1 MSTLDREPRRTSL
14 KGNGPLYEPRIDPGV
29 NTLTPQ
35 RLGPKSPRMATI
47 PRGQNMTGTEKRMP
61 VKR

>member
-1 MSTLDREPRRTSL
+1 MSTLDKEPRTTSL
-14 KGNGPLYEPRIDPGV
+14 KGNGPLYEPRIDAGV

-35 RLGPKSPRMATI
+35 RLGPKSPRMASI
-47 PRGQNMTGTEKRMP
+47 PRGQNMIGTEKRMP

>member
-1 MSTLDREPRRTSL
+1 MSTLDRSRPAASL
-14 KGNGPLYEPRIDPGV
+14 KGNGPLYEPRIDPGI

-47 PRGQNMTGTEKRMP
+47 PRGDVMTGMPKRMP

>member
-14 KGNGPLYEPRIDPGV
+14 KGNGPLHEPRIDPGQ
-29 NTLTPQ
+29 NMMNPQ

-47 PRGQNMTGTEKRMP
+47 PRGQNMTGAEKRMP

>member
-1 MSTLDREPRRTSL
+1 MSTLDREPRMSGGKSSAL
-14 KGNGPLYEPRIDPGV
+14 FEPRIDPGV

-35 RLGPKSPRMATI
+35 RLGPKSPRASMI
-47 PRGQNMTGTEKRMP
+47 PRGQSMTGAPSRMP